1 MAAGM
6 SAGELLADADEA
18 AIIRLTHDYCWAL
31 DTGDYEALR
40 QVFTPDCTARLGGN
54 QSNVD
59 EVIAR
64 VSAALGPLDDSQHMV
79 STHQIRRWDDGTVT
93 GRCYLHAQHI
103 LAGVAGGDQYIVAGR
118 YEDRYVRT
126 DEGWRIAERELVVM
140 WTAGNRDV
148 VRRG

>member
-1 MAAGM
+1 M

-18 AIIRLTHDYCWAL
+18 AIVRLTHDYCWAL

>member
-1 MAAGM
+1 M

-31 DTGDYEALR
+31 DSGDYDALR
-40 QVFTPDCTARLGGN
+40 KVFTPDCMARLGGN

-79 STHQIRRWDDGTVT
+79 STHQIRRWVDGSVT
-93 GRCYLHAQHI
+93 GLCYLHAQQI

>member
-1 MAAGM
+1 MNG
-6 SAGELLADADEA
+6 GELLSDADEA

-64 VSAALGPLDDSQHMV
+64 VGAALGPLDDSQHMV
-79 STHQIRRWDDGTVT
+79 STHQIRRWADGSVT

-103 LAGVAGGDQYIVAGR
+103 RAGVAGGDQYIVAGR

>member
-1 MAAGM
+1 M
-6 SAGELLADADEA
+6 SGSELLPDADEA
-18 AIIRLTHDYCWAL
+18 SIIRLTHDYCWAL
-31 DTGDYEALR
+31 DSGDYEALR

-79 STHQIRRWDDGTVT
+79 STHQIRRWVDGTVT

-103 LAGVAGGDQYIVAGR
+103 RTGVAGGDQYIVAGR

>member
-1 MAAGM
+1 M

-31 DTGDYEALR
+31 DSGDYDALR
-40 QVFTPDCTARLGGN
+40 QVFTPDCMARLGGN

-79 STHQIRRWDDGTVT
+79 STHQIRRWVDGTVT

>member
-1 MAAGM
+1 M

-18 AIIRLTHDYCWAL
+18 AIVRLTHDYCWAL

-93 GRCYLHAQHI
+93 GQCYLHAQHI

>member
-1 MAAGM
+1 M

-18 AIIRLTHDYCWAL
+18 AIVRLTHDYCWAL

-118 YEDRYVRT
+118 YEDRYVHT

>member
-1 MAAGM
+1 
-6 SAGELLADADEA
+6 
-18 AIIRLTHDYCWAL
+18 
-31 DTGDYEALR
+31 
-40 QVFTPDCTARLGGN
+40 
-54 QSNVD
+54 
-59 EVIAR
+59 
-64 VSAALGPLDDSQHMV
+64 V

-118 YEDRYVRT
+118 YEDRYVHT

>member
-1 MAAGM
+1 M
-6 SAGELLADADEA
+6 SGSELLPDADEA

-31 DTGDYEALR
+31 DSGDYEALR

-79 STHQIRRWDDGTVT
+79 STHQIRRWVDGTVT

-103 LAGVAGGDQYIVAGR
+103 RTGVAGGDQYIVAGR

>member
-1 MAAGM
+1 M

-18 AIIRLTHDYCWAL
+18 AIVRLTHDYCWAL
-31 DTGDYEALR
+31 DSGDYDALR
-40 QVFTPDCTARLGGN
+40 QVFTPDCMARLGGN

-79 STHQIRRWDDGTVT
+79 STHQIRRWVDGTVT

>member
-1 MAAGM
+1 M